1 MLEGWC
7 RAEGLLACRTF
18 TRVGCAVLQDTQD
31 TQDQQDQQDEGGAR
45 ESLRGGVAVVLRR
58 LVGDG
63 APPAGRGR
71 VRMMVSRWR
80 AKRGLLQV

>member
-1 MLEGWC
+1 M
-7 RAEGLLACRTF
+7 EGLLACRTF

-31 TQDQQDQQDEGGAR
+31 TQDQQDKGGAR

-71 VRMMVSRWR
+71 VRGVVSRWR
-80 AKRGLLQV
+80 ARLGLLQV